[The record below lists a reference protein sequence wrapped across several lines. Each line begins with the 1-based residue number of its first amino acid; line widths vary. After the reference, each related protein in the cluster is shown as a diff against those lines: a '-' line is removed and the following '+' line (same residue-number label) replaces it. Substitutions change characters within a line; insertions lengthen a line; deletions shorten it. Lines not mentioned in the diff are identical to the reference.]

1 MDKKLKIH
9 YFGCSFTALEMSPT
23 GYQFVNYRHLIDKE
37 FGVESKNLSCTGKS
51 NQHIFDDV
59 YNHSKEIKKEL
70 DYKHI
75 FVIQTTFNDRFGLPC
90 DIEDKF
96 ASLCKTEKPD
106 NYIEEIQ
113 IKFYNDWLKYFYSRA
128 NSIKEFQK
136 QMDFVGCYL
145 NMNQI
150 DYIFIG
156 IDESLDFLK
165 DDSIFRRHR
174 FLSFGETN
182 SFYKF
187 ATVNKLRIVDIP
199 ESHTGGIMDYHF
211 NKEGHQILATK
222 IVNEIKNTY
231 LL

>member
-9 YFGCSFTALEMSPT
+9 YFGCSFTALESSLT
-23 GYQFVNYRHLIDKE
+23 GYEFINYRHLIDKE
-37 FGVESKNLSCTGKS
+37 FGVESKNLSYTGKS

-96 ASLCKTEKPD
+96 VSMCKTERPD
-106 NYIEEIQ
+106 SHIEEIQ
-113 IKFYNDWLKYFYSRA
+113 ISFYNDWLKYFYSKVNA
-128 NSIKEFQK
+128 FKEFQK

-156 IDESLDFLK
+156 IDESLDSLK
-165 DDSIFRRHR
+165 DDSLLRRHR

-187 ATVNKLRIVDIP
+187 VTLNKLRIVDIP
-199 ESHTGGIMDYHF
+199 ESHTGGIMDSHF

-222 IVNEIKNTY
+222 IINEIKNTY
-231 LL
+231 LF

>member
-9 YFGCSFTALEMSPT
+9 YFGCSFTALEFSST
-23 GYQFVNYRHLIDKE
+23 GHEFINYRHLIDKE
-37 FGVESKNLSCTGKS
+37 FGVESKNLSYTGKS

-59 YNHSKEIKKEL
+59 YNHSKEIKKEI
-70 DYKHI
+70 DYKHL

-96 ASLCKTEKPD
+96 VSLCKTQNPE

-128 NSIKEFQK
+128 NSFKEFQK
-136 QMDFVGCYL
+136 QMDCIGCYL
-145 NMNQI
+145 NLNQI

-156 IDESLDFLK
+156 MDESLDFLK

-187 ATVNKLRIVDIP
+187 TTLNKLRIVDIP
-199 ESHTGGIMDYHF
+199 ETQLSGQMDYHF
-211 NKEGHQILATK
+211 NKEGHETLASK
-222 IVNEIKNTY
+222 IISEIKNRH
-231 LL
+231 LF